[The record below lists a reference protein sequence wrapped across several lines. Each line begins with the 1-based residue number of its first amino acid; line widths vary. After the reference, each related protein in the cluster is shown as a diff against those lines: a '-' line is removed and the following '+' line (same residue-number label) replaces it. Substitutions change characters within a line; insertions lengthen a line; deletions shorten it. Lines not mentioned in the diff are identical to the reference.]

1 MICIEVEDSDW
12 IKEGEKGIAI
22 CSIGT
27 FDCNNMITVEA
38 NDASTVKAA
47 DDNGW
52 DIDFEDS
59 ECIAADKWTWTA
71 YSKDINSGEGRKD
84 WFGLSVKDEV
94 KVKCFVSDEL
104 DEEPDFTDEV
114 DVS

>member
-1 MICIEVEDSDW
+1 
-12 IKEGEKGIAI
+12 
-22 CSIGT
+22 
-27 FDCNNMITVEA
+27 MITVEA